1 MELLTIKIF
10 DNAPEAHVL
19 KTKLES
25 LGIKAYLFDENML
38 SLDPL
43 ISIALG
49 GIKLKINKRDFQ
61 KAKGIITVIEKKP
74 LTNDQ
79 NEIITCP
86 KCTSTQLYSGFKS
99 VKSMGGIIAMIF
111 SFLFIVYPMYHKN
124 VYKCKQCGKEFEEAG
139 KIDLKGIKL

>member
-1 MELLTIKIF
+1 
-10 DNAPEAHVL
+10 
-19 KTKLES
+19 

-49 GIKLKINKRDFQ
+49 GIRLKINKRDFQ

-74 LTNDQ
+74 LINDQ

-86 KCTSTQLYSGFKS
+86 TCTSSQLYSGFKS
-99 VKSMGGIIAMIF
+99 VKSMGGIIALV
-111 SFLFIVYPMYHKN
+111 FLFIGYPMYYKN
-124 VYKCKQCGKEFEEAG
+124 LYKCKQCGKEFEEAG